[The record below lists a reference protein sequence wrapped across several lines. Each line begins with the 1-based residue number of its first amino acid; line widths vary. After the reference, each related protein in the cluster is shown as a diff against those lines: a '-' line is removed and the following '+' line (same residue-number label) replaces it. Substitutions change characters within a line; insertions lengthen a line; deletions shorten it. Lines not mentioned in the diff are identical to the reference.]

1 MKQVWSIAKYTLKEN
16 ISNRIFNGFIFFG
29 LFIMFLTVALKEIA
43 LYEDIRVIRDTGLFL
58 IEFFMLLITV
68 YTSST
73 QFLKEKKEKS
83 IYLVLTKPVSRGMYV
98 TGRVLGIMVT
108 VFVNIAM
115 MGLVLML
122 VLISQKAQIDNGYF
136 LSLLLMFYKI
146 SILASIGVLFSVV
159 SDSYVTSNIFTF
171 SIYVIAHA
179 TYELKLLINMLE
191 TPAYKIFAEVLYRV
205 MPNFRVLNYK
215 DFLKN
220 TDINLWQISAYSLGY
235 FMIVL
240 TITGLIFYKKKL

>member
-16 ISNRIFNGFIFFG
+16 ISNRIFNGFIFFAI
-29 LFIMFLTVALKEIA
+29 FIMFMTVALKEIA

-98 TGRVLGIMVT
+98 TGRVLGITLT
-108 VFVNIAM
+108 VFLNIAI
-115 MGLVLML
+115 MGLILML
-122 VLISQKAQIDNGYF
+122 VLLSQKAKIDSGYF
-136 LSLLLMFYKI
+136 LSLLFMFYKI

-171 SIYVIAHA
+171 SIYVISHA
-179 TYELKLLINMLE
+179 TYELKLLIDRLE
-191 TPAYKIFAEVLYRV
+191 TPAYKIFAEILYRI
-205 MPNFRVLNYK
+205 MPNFRILNYK

-220 TDINLWQISAYSLGY
+220 TDVNVWQISLYSLGY
-235 FMIVL
+235 FMLIVA
-240 TITGLIFYKKKL
+240 ITSILFSKKRL